1 MLEMTLCLEMMPNYH
16 ATIESLA
23 AKGTGVTQEV
33 LERFLIE
40 AKSDPARQIGAAA
53 AQRGLEARSGGKIAT
68 RDSSADDPLLG
79 DLYERVN
86 QITELFPQKPHTA
99 TSGLATGL
107 RKAMREFE
115 TLRQQEPTHPKQ
127 LGALAMVLVRLD
139 HHESYEQLLDHIR
152 WMGDYAVGNLVK
164 GGGLNRWYT
173 PGLLKVIDEVGP
185 AHEPIGTSA
194 LSLAL
199 ELTGIRNLEILIIR
213 RTVHD

>member
-1 MLEMTLCLEMMPNYH
+1 
-16 ATIESLA
+16 
-23 AKGTGVTQEV
+23 
-33 LERFLIE
+33 
-40 AKSDPARQIGAAA
+40 
-53 AQRGLEARSGGKIAT
+53 
-68 RDSSADDPLLG
+68 
-79 DLYERVN
+79 
-86 QITELFPQKPHTA
+86 
-99 TSGLATGL
+99 
-107 RKAMREFE
+107 
-115 TLRQQEPTHPKQ
+115 
-127 LGALAMVLVRLD
+127 MVLVRLD